1 MRIATVLAALVGTLL
16 ISGIPINAE
25 AKESNSDVTTRA
37 EVRTSGTT
45 LDITWDEPMPAAEA
59 EALTKS
65 LQGSLEEGDVQTFAP
80 KPNGHG
86 PHYEVVKCD
95 EANHIFTDRNG
106 IFSVRYQCRHNLV
119 NWGFKVS
126 PKLVAIAVGDMKES
140 GMVWHTATKRLGHN
154 SNHTVPVYYQLHGT
168 QRGIKNGD
176 ILHWSD
182 RLTFRVNAGGREGT
196 AVLNIG
202 GTFKVSRR

>member
-1 MRIATVLAALVGTLL
+1 MRIAKALAALVGTLL
-16 ISGIPINAE
+16 ISGTPITAE
-25 AKESNSDVTTRA
+25 AKESSSDVRTRA

-45 LDITWDEPMPAAEA
+45 LEITWDEPMPAAEA

-65 LQGSLEEGDVQTFAP
+65 LQGNLEEGEVHTFAP

-86 PHYEVVKCD
+86 PQYDVVKCD
-95 EANHIFTDRNG
+95 KANHVFTDRNG
-106 IFSVRYQCRHNLV
+106 IFSARYQCKLGLV
-119 NWGFKVS
+119 NWGFKVKT
-126 PKLVAIAVGDMKES
+126 KLVTIAVGDMKES
-140 GMVWHTATKRLGHN
+140 GMVWHTATKRLGQN
-154 SNHTVPVYYQLHGT
+154 APHTVPVYYHLHGT
-168 QRGIKNGD
+168 QRGIKDGD
-176 ILHWSD
+176 VLHWSD